1 MKQTGK
7 LKRFLLQTV
16 SALMAFTTAFSLVAC
31 GDTSGTS
38 GNGGNGGNSGN
49 GGNGDNGGAGS
60 GGSGVVAVIPEGGY
74 DGSAQ
79 TIKFYHS
86 MGQRLEP
93 GFNAAVKRFNALY
106 PNITIESSKQ
116 GGYDDVLK
124 NISTELMANTHPSLA
139 YCYQDHVAYY
149 NNYGAVTT
157 LDNLIASDIE
167 ITRADGTKETLGL
180 TEKQISDFIPSY
192 YEEGRVFGDG
202 LMYTL
207 PLYKS
212 TELFYYNK
220 DFFTQHN
227 LTPPTTWDDLEN
239 LCKKIK
245 EIDPA
250 CIPLGY
256 DSESNWFITMCEQL
270 GSPYTTAV
278 GEDPEDFFL
287 FDNET
292 NHEFVAKF
300 AEWYNKGYVTTQ
312 ELHGG
317 YTSGLF
323 TAKSGQKSY
332 MTIGSSAGAT
342 SQRPT
347 ADSNGTYPFE
357 VGIAPIPQ
365 VNPAKPK
372 VISQGPSLCVFN
384 NTKNPQETIAAWL
397 FAKFLATDVE
407 YQSDIALNTGYVP
420 VTKAVESDPI
430 YQEDIQKADGGDN
443 IAQLA
448 IKICL
453 EPSNNYFV
461 SPAFNGSAEAREQVG
476 VLLQYCFTNG
486 VTNGVANMNT
496 IKASFAAAVEECI
509 YAIE

>member
-1 MKQTGK
+1 MRQTGK
-7 LKRFLLQTV
+7 LKRFFLHTV
-16 SALMAFTTAFSLVAC
+16 SALLALSTVFSLAAC
-31 GDTSGTS
+31 GGASDDSADK
-38 GNGGNGGNSGN
+38 GGNTSVGGNETSE
-49 GGNGDNGGAGS
+49 
-60 GGSGVVAVIPEGGY
+60 GGSDSSDITY
-74 DGSAQ
+74 DGSKQ

-106 PNITIESSKQ
+106 PNITIDADKQ

-149 NNYGAVTT
+149 NNYGAVAT
-157 LDNLIASDIE
+157 LDDLIANDSV
-167 ITRADGTKETLGL
+167 ITRADGSKEILGL
-180 TEKQISDFIPSY
+180 TDEQISKFIPSY

-227 LTPPTTWDDLEN
+227 LTPPTTWDELEV
-239 LCKKIK
+239 LCAKIK
-245 EIDPA
+245 EIDPS

-256 DSESNWFITMCEQL
+256 DSEANWFITMCEQL
-270 GSPYTTAV
+270 ESPYTTAI

-287 FDNET
+287 FNNET

-300 AEWYNKGYVTTQ
+300 AEWYNKGYITTQ
-312 ELHGG
+312 DLYGG

-323 TAKSGQKSY
+323 TAQTGQKSY

-347 ADSNGTYPFE
+347 ALNGVYPFE

-365 VNPAKPK
+365 VNPEKPK
-372 VISQGPSLCVFN
+372 VISQGPSLCIFN
-384 NTKNPQETIAAWL
+384 NKKNPQETIAAWL
-397 FAKFLATDVE
+397 FAKFLATDVA
-407 YQSDIALNTGYVP
+407 YQVDIALNTGYVP
-420 VTKAVESDPI
+420 VTTAVESNPT
-430 YQEDIQKADGGDN
+430 YQAEIEYADGKDN

-448 IKICL
+448 IKTCMAQ
-453 EPSNNYFV
+453 SNNYFV
-461 SPAFNGSAEAREQVG
+461 SPAFNGSAEARKQVG
-476 VLLQYCFTNG
+476 VLMQYCFTNG
-486 VTNGVANMNT
+486 VKNGVANMST
-496 IKASFAAAVEECI
+496 IRATFDAAIEECI
-509 YAIE
+509 YSIE

>member
-7 LKRFLLQTV
+7 LKRFLLHTV
-16 SALMAFTTAFSLVAC
+16 SALVAFSTVFSLVGC
-31 GDTSGTS
+31 G
-38 GNGGNGGNSGN
+38 GGNDDST
-49 GGNGDNGGAGS
+49 
-60 GGSGVVAVIPEGGY
+60 GGSGTGVTVTIPEGGY
-74 DGSAQ
+74 DGSKQ

-93 GFNAAVKRFNALY
+93 GFNAAVARFNKLY
-106 PNITIESSKQ
+106 PNITIEASKQ

-157 LDNLIASDIE
+157 LDELIASDIV
-167 ITRADGTKETLGL
+167 ITRDDGTTETLGL
-180 TEKQISDFIPSY
+180 TDEQISNFIPSY

-220 DFFTQHN
+220 DFFTKHN
-227 LTPPTTWDDLEN
+227 LTPPTTWDELEA

-245 EIDPA
+245 EIDPT

-256 DSESNWFITMCEQL
+256 DSEANWFITMCEQL

-278 GEDPEDFFL
+278 GEDPEDYFL

-292 NHEFVAKF
+292 NHEFVARF
-300 AEWYNKGYVTTQ
+300 AEWYDKGYVTTQ
-312 ELHGG
+312 ELYGG

-323 TAKSGQKSY
+323 TAQTGQKSY

-347 ADSNGTYPFE
+347 AVNGVYPFE

-365 VNPAKPK
+365 EDPNNPK
-372 VISQGPSLCVFN
+372 VISQGPSLCIFN
-384 NTKNPQETIAAWL
+384 NKKNPQETIAAWL

-407 YQSDIALNTGYVP
+407 YQVDIALRTGYVP
-420 VTKAVESDPI
+420 VTKAVESNSM
-430 YQEDIQKADGGDN
+430 YQTEIQYADGGDN

-448 IKICL
+448 IKTCM
-453 EPSNNYFV
+453 EQSNNYFV

-476 VLLQYCFTNG
+476 VLMQYCFTNG
-486 VTNGVANMNT
+486 VKDGVAKMST
-496 IKASFAAAVEECI
+496 IKATFEAAIEECI
-509 YAIE
+509 YSVE

>member
-7 LKRFLLQTV
+7 FKRFFLHTV
-16 SALMAFTTAFSLVAC
+16 SALLALSTVFSLAAC
-31 GDTSGTS
+31 GGSSDSGQV
-38 GNGGNGGNSGN
+38 GGVSIT
-49 GGNGDNGGAGS
+49 
-60 GGSGVVAVIPEGGY
+60 IPEGGY
-74 DGSAQ
+74 DGSKQ

-93 GFNAAVKRFNALY
+93 GFNSAVKRFNALY
-106 PNITIESSKQ
+106 PHITIESSKQ

-149 NNYGAVTT
+149 NNYGAVVT
-157 LDNLIASDIE
+157 LDNLIDSDIE
-167 ITRADGTKETLGL
+167 ITRADGTKEILGL
-180 TEKQISDFIPSY
+180 TDKQISNYIPSY
-192 YEEGRVFGDG
+192 YAEGRVFGDG

-227 LTPPTTWDDLEN
+227 LTPPTTWDELET
-239 LCKKIK
+239 LCARIK

-256 DSESNWFITMCEQL
+256 DSEANWFITMCEQL
-270 GSPYTTAV
+270 GSPYTTANGV
-278 GEDPEDFFL
+278 DPEDFFL

-292 NHEFVAKF
+292 NHQFVAKF
-300 AEWYNKGYVTTQ
+300 AEWYDKGYVTTQ
-312 ELHGG
+312 ELYGG

-323 TAKSGQKSY
+323 TASSGQKSY

-347 ADSNGTYPFE
+347 ADSSGNYPFE

-365 VNPAKPK
+365 VNPDRPK
-372 VISQGPSLCVFN
+372 VISQGPSLCIFN
-384 NTKNPQETIAAWL
+384 NKKNPQETIAAWL
-397 FAKFLATDVE
+397 FAKFLSTDIE
-407 YQSDIALNTGYVP
+407 YQADIALNTGYVP
-420 VTKAVESDPI
+420 VTTAVMDDPI
-430 YQEDIQKADGGDN
+430 YNEDIGKADGFDN
-443 IAQLA
+443 IAQLS
-448 IKICL
+448 IDVCMKQ
-453 EPSNNYFV
+453 SNNYFV
-461 SPAFNGSAEAREQVG
+461 SPAFNGSSEAREQVG
-476 VLLQYCFTNG
+476 ALMQYCFAQCVSG
-486 VTNGVANMNT
+486 GEANMKK
-496 IKASFAAAVEECI
+496 IKAAFDAAIEECI
-509 YAIE
+509 YSIE